1 MTVNNVLAVVPTAD
15 FDAAS
20 TWYERF
26 AGRPAD
32 RVPMDG
38 CSEWQLIPGG
48 ALQLIRDTEHAGSAQ
63 VTIGVD
69 DLDAHAATLAERGLS
84 LRGVADAPSG
94 QFRIGSIDDPDG
106 NTITFGQPL
115 WSWSPPRSSAGDSSL
130 AAHDGVARS
139 CSRSRR
145 GPGPWLAS
153 WS

>member
-1 MTVNNVLAVVPTAD
+1 MTVTNVLAVVPTAG

-38 CSEWQLIPGG
+38 CSEWQL
-48 ALQLIRDTEHAGSAQ
+48 
-63 VTIGVD
+63 
-69 DLDAHAATLAERGLS
+69 
-84 LRGVADAPSG
+84 G

-115 WSWSPPRSSAGDSSL
+115 
-130 AAHDGVARS
+130 
-139 CSRSRR
+139 
-145 GPGPWLAS
+145 
-153 WS
+153 

>member
-1 MTVNNVLAVVPTAD
+1 VTVTNVLAVVPTAD

-26 AGRPAD
+26 TGRPAD

-48 ALQLIRDTEHAGSAQ
+48 AIQLIRDAEHAGSAQ
-63 VTIGVD
+63 LTIGVD
-69 DLDAHAATLAERGLS
+69 DLDAHAAVLTERGLS
-84 LRGVADAPSG
+84 LRGVAGTPSG

-115 WSWSPPRSSAGDSSL
+115 
-130 AAHDGVARS
+130 
-139 CSRSRR
+139 
-145 GPGPWLAS
+145 
-153 WS
+153 